1 MESKVRNDIFKSDG
15 LGINEWTDFSSVKM
29 HLKTTLQ
36 CLQKKHKGLT
46 LKKVQYLE
54 KLFSHVLDHHRSS
67 VKELE
72 AFILAIAP
80 HTFNDHTMCKRAW
93 CLELQKNV
101 SHEGKISFSK
111 RRLIMDLKDTFSTLA
126 YKSSE
131 LVKSSQNLNKEANI
145 VNKVTLKDNSDLL
158 KEIHPHQP
166 TNDINKNKEV
176 NVISSDGVQDS
187 EPLKKLRPSQKR
199 KRNMTEKS
207 DHEPVQKKTSFHS
220 ISDIGKN
227 TKENKKIKVPSVTT
241 KRSNKTQCRIQKPK
255 LEEMDINILQGHS
268 KVFFDL
274 ETTSLRIDCDIV
286 QIGATD
292 NNEEFSI
299 YVIPN
304 KRIDPRASAVTG
316 ITFEQHTLKYR
327 GKPVYAVTRSEALHK
342 FLEWI
347 QLRSPVVLYA
357 HNAAFDYRRLFYAIK
372 EENLVDS
379 FKQHILGFVNTIAQF
394 KVIFPKLPNYKQS
407 TVVQM
412 VLKKTYDAHNALG
425 DVRALK
431 ELYNVSKSDVISKG
445 SVTFSSA
452 YECWLYDIHGQKKTV
467 AF

>member
-1 MESKVRNDIFKSDG
+1 MENEASNDIFKSDG
-15 LGINEWTDFSSVKM
+15 PGTNDWTDFSSVKT

-54 KLFSHVLDHHRSS
+54 KFFSHVLDHHRGS

-72 AFILAIAP
+72 VIIIAIAP
-80 HTFNDHTMCKRAW
+80 HAFNDHIMCKRTW

-101 SHEGKISFSK
+101 SREGKISSSK
-111 RRLIMDLKDTFSTLA
+111 RQLIMDLKDTFSTLA
-126 YKSSE
+126 YKSCE
-131 LVKSSQNLNKEANI
+131 LVKSSQNVNKEADI
-145 VNKVTLKDNSDLL
+145 VKITLKDNSNSL

-166 TNDINKNKEV
+166 ENDIIKKEV
-176 NVISSDGVQDS
+176 NVVGNDAVQDS
-187 EPLKKLRPSQKR
+187 EPFKNLKPTRKS
-199 KRNMTEKS
+199 KRNMSEKS
-207 DHEPVQKKTSFHS
+207 DCEPVQKKKSVHS
-220 ISDIGKN
+220 IPDTGKN
-227 TKENKKIKVPSVTT
+227 TKENKKNGVPSITTTT
-241 KRSNKTQCRIQKPK
+241 KCSNKTQSKVKKPK
-255 LEEMDINILQGHS
+255 LEEMDINDLQSHS

-304 KRIDPRASAVTG
+304 QRIDPRASAVTG
-316 ITFEQHTLKYR
+316 LTFEQHTLKYR
-327 GKPVYAVTRSEALHK
+327 GKPVYAVTRLEALHK

-407 TVVQM
+407 TVVQK
-412 VLKKTYDAHNALG
+412 VLKKSYDAHNALG

-452 YECWLYDIHGQKKTV
+452 YESWLYDIHGQKKAV
-467 AF
+467 SL

>member
-1 MESKVRNDIFKSDG
+1 MENEASNEIFKSDG
-15 LGINEWTDFSSVKM
+15 LNKWTDFSSVKM

-36 CLQKKHKGLT
+36 CLQKKHKRLT
-46 LKKVQYLE
+46 LKKVQHLE
-54 KLFSHVLDHHRSS
+54 KLFSNVLGHHRSS

-72 AFILAIAP
+72 ANIIAIAP
-80 HTFNDHTMCKRAW
+80 HAFNDHTMCKGTW
-93 CLELQKNV
+93 CDELQKNV
-101 SHEGKISFSK
+101 SQEGKISFSK
-111 RRLIMDLKDTFSTLA
+111 RHLIMDLKDTFSTLA
-126 YKSSE
+126 YKSCE
-131 LVKSSQNLNKEANI
+131 LVKSSQN
-145 VNKVTLKDNSDLL
+145 VNKKADTVNITQKNNSDVL
-158 KEIHPHQP
+158 KEIQPHQP
-166 TNDINKNKEV
+166 ANDKKKKEV
-176 NVISSDGVQDS
+176 NVVSNDAVQDS
-187 EPLKKLRPSQKR
+187 KPFKNLKPSQKC
-199 KRNMTEKS
+199 KRNRSEKS
-207 DHEPVQKKTSFHS
+207 DYEPVQKKKRVHS
-220 ISDIGKN
+220 MPDTGKN
-227 TKENKKIKVPSVTT
+227 TKENKKIEVPSTTTTTT
-241 KRSNKTQCRIQKPK
+241 KCSKKTQCKVKKPK
-255 LEEMDINILQGHS
+255 LEEMDINDLQSHS

-274 ETTSLRIDCDIV
+274 ETTSFRNDCGIV

-292 NNEEFSI
+292 KNEEFSI

-304 KRIDPRASAVTG
+304 QRIDPRASAVTG
-316 ITFEQHTLKYR
+316 LTFEQQTLKYR

-357 HNAAFDYRRLFYAIK
+357 HNATFDYRRLFYAIK

-379 FKQHILGFVNTIAQF
+379 FKQHILGFVNTLVQF
-394 KVIFPKLPNYKQS
+394 RVIFPNLPNYKQS

-425 DVRALK
+425 DVKALM

-452 YECWLYDIHGQKKTV
+452 YESWFYDIHGQKKAV